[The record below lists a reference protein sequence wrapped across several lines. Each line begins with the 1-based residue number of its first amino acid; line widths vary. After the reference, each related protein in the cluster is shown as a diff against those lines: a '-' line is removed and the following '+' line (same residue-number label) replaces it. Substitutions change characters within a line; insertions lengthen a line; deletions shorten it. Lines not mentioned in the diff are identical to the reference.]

1 MSVLVFLIPFRGK
14 RGKPVELF
22 EDSQRRMRQHLE
34 QYAETVTTYEARPF
48 LDLAHSRRRPLARA
62 PACPRT

>member
-14 RGKPVELF
+14 RGKPVEFF

-34 QYAETVTTYEARPF
+34 QIRGDRD
-48 LDLAHSRRRPLARA
+48 DL
-62 PACPRT
+62 